1 MARITSESRECKNTK
16 NLFCPRTSYPSS
28 RREWHVG
35 DSAARCALGGMVV
48 RTIYPPPFRWP
59 SGQRNLQQATRE
71 GLNIPSAAAGVP
83 ANKKALLRN
92 AALLLASNLSPASV
106 RTEGLDIP
114 CAAAGIPANKKAL
127 LRNAALLLASN
138 LSPASVRRFSANNKG
153 DAFLHRLFVCG
164 ERGIRTPGPVK
175 VNGFQ
180 DRRDRP
186 LRHLSGGKSTT
197 FSAPDNPRPKK
208 FFTPLHLRKY
218 LTFALCILHLQ
229 FYRN

>member
-59 SGQRNLQQATRE
+59 SGHRNLQRSGRGIE
-71 GLNIPSAAAGVP
+71 Y
-83 ANKKALLRN
+83 
-92 AALLLASNLSPASV
+92 
-106 RTEGLDIP
+106 P

-138 LSPASVRRFSANNKG
+138 LSPASGRRFSANNKG

-218 LTFALCILHLQ
+218 LTFALCIWNRL